1 MRGGGGVLG
10 PGSWVY
16 PVVRVHWNGP
26 SLPVGV
32 VPAQLKQYGEI
43 ISDVFEESVSRK
55 FPGELT
61 GVRKFVFCVKDR
73 ARFDAGVPH
82 LLCLV
87 FDGVQYRLFVVVS
100 GKSRCACAATVWGI
114 SLGSVRRLI
123 FVGDAASLVIWWA
136 SGPEPSGLTP
146 TGLRGG
152 GGGSLWC
159 CGGEYGDL
167 E

>member
-1 MRGGGGVLG
+1 M
-10 PGSWVY
+10 
-16 PVVRVHWNGP
+16 
-26 SLPVGV
+26 

-55 FPGELT
+55 FPGVLT
-61 GVRKFVFCVKDR
+61 GMCNFVFCVKDR

-100 GKSRCACAATVWGI
+100 GRKPMCLRCNGLGHQSRECPETDFCRGC
-114 SLGSVRRLI
+114 RL
-123 FVGDAASLVIWWA
+123 FGHLVGKWPRAIRSYANWV
-136 SGPEPSGLTP
+136 T
-146 TGLRGG
+146 GG
-152 GGGSLWC
+152 GGFGSLWC